1 MSSRHLMVLCSTWHL
16 NSKFSKSHWSC
27 NKKDL
32 EFCLISANW
41 MLNLSQIWS
50 KSVPPHGYLDD
61 DVCRKELRWEFR
73 SRRWSFACLSSPS
86 HGRENAILAQ
96 RPPGRDS
103 KGRKHGTYM
112 IIYVQA
118 LEEVWTDVQKMS
130 RTIRNHW
137 NHLWLQ
143 VCRTCIP
150 TTFISFGEKYESVS
164 GSRWWSYR
172 CTASMWVKFNF
183 SKNISI
189 FSMFQHLG
197 RFHDRF
203 RRVELLSCP
212 LLAQIDS
219 RSMPLWKQSVDFFV
233 RKIPKSKSFE
243 IHKSTSSCTE
253 QGDCTGAAQSGR
265 LAMGAL

>member
-1 MSSRHLMVLCSTWHL
+1 MVMQQKRPWILFDLCKLNVKPFPNLIQECASPWIFWWWCVSEGTSLRVPKSPMVFCVSFITQPWQRECNPCTKATRTW
-16 NSKFSKSHWSC
+16 FEG
-27 NKKDL
+27 KKTWD
-32 EFCLISANW
+32 IHDH
-41 MLNLSQIWS
+41 I
-50 KSVPPHGYLDD
+50 
-61 DVCRKELRWEFR
+61 CR
-73 SRRWSFACLSSPS
+73 
-86 HGRENAILAQ
+86 
-96 RPPGRDS
+96 
-103 KGRKHGTYM
+103 
-112 IIYVQA
+112 QA

-172 CTASMWVKFNF
+172 CTASMRVKFNF
-183 SKNISI
+183 SRNISI

-203 RRVELLSCP
+203 RRVQLLSCP